1 MRGSRIVFP
10 KTQVFAWKYNFS
22 KRICYFSNI
31 FTTVCSWSLWRAIC
45 LEWIIQFQGA
55 PKLQLSV
62 LKAMTSTSKY
72 ASVVDPRSVCSS
84 SKKSLYWAKLIKVRP
99 KKSVH
104 IRLLKLFW
112 HSQKRYI
119 WTCNVEWT
127 ERSQLCTSYN
137 KNHEQAAFMVPSQKR
152 MKQNKTSINF

>member
-1 MRGSRIVFP
+1 MNGI
-10 KTQVFAWKYNFS
+10 
-22 KRICYFSNI
+22 
-31 FTTVCSWSLWRAIC
+31 
-45 LEWIIQFQGA
+45 EFQGA

-72 ASVVDPRSVCSS
+72 ASVVDLRSVCSS

-119 WTCNVEWT
+119 N
-127 ERSQLCTSYN
+127 
-137 KNHEQAAFMVPSQKR
+137 M
-152 MKQNKTSINF
+152 